1 MRSEY
6 KTSIVLKNSDREISV
21 FLSKDESQ
29 KLLDQIYNV
38 FSGEFS
44 DNCIEVLNYDKDHDS
59 VETILLKAD
68 EVLYV
73 KSQEVV
79 VSV

>member
-6 KTSIVLKNSDREISV
+6 KTSIILKNSDREISV
-21 FLSKDESQ
+21 FLSKDDSQ

-38 FSGEFS
+38 FSGEFN

-73 KSQEVV
+73 KSQEVLA
-79 VSV
+79 SV

>member
-1 MRSEY
+1 VRSEY

>member
-6 KTSIVLKNSDREISV
+6 KTSIILKNSDREISV

>member
-1 MRSEY
+1 VRSEY

-73 KSQEVV
+73 KSQEVLA
-79 VSV
+79 SV